1 MPTGITTAVAENVDA
16 CIKERT
22 TFLVQRKFPS
32 LHPSDVLIITDEGAT
47 RDRIRALPYI
57 SNWDHQ
63 QDDHIVCET
72 AYRAKGLE
80 ADCVVWVS
88 ALSEQRRALQYVG
101 FSRAVNELHVISPRV
116 ALEKL
121 HLPIKH

>member
-16 CIKERT
+16 CIKELT

-32 LHPSDVLIITDEGAT
+32 LNPSDVLIITDEGAT

-57 SNWDHQ
+57 SDWDHQ

-80 ADCVVWVS
+80 ADCVIWVS

-121 HLPIKH
+121 HLPIND